1 MAEILNRGMMLITQ
15 NLALNVA
22 THIDKMVLAYKPA
35 LNYTDPVNPDEPDP
49 APGEIKYRGPVTKAA
64 AISPDKVVYSLLLEP
79 TVGPFTFNWMG
90 LEASD
95 GTLVAVSYLPDTVKV
110 AKDANQPGDTLIR
123 NFILAFAR
131 ASAALDVTITPET
144 WQFDF
149 TDYINTAISDGLRT
163 GFSASA
169 ITADSSLPAAG
180 KYPSHLRFMKPAA
193 VTLDET
199 WPDGSR
205 LGVIVDHS
213 VDMVTGD
220 CIIQLSTGSI
230 STPQG
235 ADQLVRIIEPGRE
248 FVFEKINGTWRVS

>member
-22 THIDKMVLAYKPA
+22 THIDKMVLAYKPG

-149 TDYINTAISDGLRT
+149 TDYIQAEIAKMWLTTPVNGPLDILRGGHYRFMAPAVVT
-163 GFSASA
+163 L
-169 ITADSSLPAAG
+169 ADSIPNDSVVCC
-180 KYPSHLRFMKPAA
+180 M
-193 VTLDET
+193 
-199 WPDGSR
+199 
-205 LGVIVDHS
+205 VDHC
-213 VDMVTGD
+213 VDLTVSACTVTH
-220 CIIQLSTGSI
+220 STPI
-230 STPQG
+230 STPKG
-235 ADQLVRIIEPGRE
+235 EDTHINIIEAGRE
-248 FVFEKINGTWRVS
+248 FQFVKINGHWRVS

>member
-22 THIDKMVLAYKPA
+22 THIDKMVLAYKPG

-149 TDYINTAISDGLRT
+149 TDYINTAISDGLRA
-163 GFSASA
+163 GFSSSA
-169 ITADSSLPAAG
+169 ITADSSLPANG
-180 KYPSHLRFMKPAA
+180 KYPSHLRFMKPAV

-205 LGVIVDHS
+205 LGVIVDHG
-213 VDMVTGD
+213 VDMAAGD
-220 CIIQLSTGSI
+220 CIVQLTSGTI
-230 STPQG
+230 STSAG
-235 ADQLVRIIEPGRE
+235 ADRQIRLRQASRE
-248 FVFEKINGTWRVS
+248 FIFEKIAGQWRVS

>member
-1 MAEILNRGMMLITQ
+1 MAEILNRGMMFITQ

-22 THIDKMVLAYKPA
+22 THIDKMVLAYKPG
-35 LNYTDPVNPDEPDP
+35 LNYTDPANPDEPDP

-90 LEASD
+90 LKASD
-95 GTLVAVSYLPDTVKV
+95 GTLVAVSYLPDTVKG

-149 TDYINTAISDGLRT
+149 TDYIQTSIQQ
-163 GFSASA
+163 GFAA
-169 ITADSSLPAAG
+169 TNVNGPMTLPEPG
-180 KYPSHLRFMKPAA
+180 KAFPSYVRFLQGGM
-193 VTLDET
+193 VTLMDS

-205 LGVIVDHS
+205 FVAEVDWS
-213 VDMVTGD
+213 VNLVNAPCSLQASSQIMTPRGPADAVRLVETGR
-220 CIIQLSTGSI
+220 Q
-230 STPQG
+230 
-235 ADQLVRIIEPGRE
+235 
-248 FVFEKINGTWRVS
+248 FVFVKINGQWRAS

>member
-1 MAEILNRGMMLITQ
+1 MAEILNRGMALISQ
-15 NLALNVA
+15 NLALHVA
-22 THIDKMVLAYKPA
+22 THIDKVVLAYKPG

-64 AISPDKVVYSLLLEP
+64 AISPDSVVYSLLLEP

-110 AKDANQPGDTLIR
+110 AKDAYQQGDTLIR
-123 NFILAFAR
+123 NFILKFTR

-149 TDYINTAISDGLRT
+149 TDYINTAISDGLRA

-169 ITADSSLPAAG
+169 ITADSSLPANG

-213 VDMVTGD
+213 VDMTAGD
-220 CIIQLSTGSI
+220 CIVQLISGTI
-230 STPQG
+230 STSAG
-235 ADQLVRIIEPGRE
+235 ADRQIRLRQASRE
-248 FVFEKINGTWRVS
+248 FIFEKIAGQWRVS

>member
-1 MAEILNRGMMLITQ
+1 MAEILNRGMMFITQ

-22 THIDKMVLAYKPA
+22 THIDKMVLAYKPG

-90 LEASD
+90 LKASD
-95 GTLVAVSYLPDTVKV
+95 GTLVAVSYLPDTVKG

-131 ASAALDVTITPET
+131 ASAARDVTITPET

-149 TDYINTAISDGLRT
+149 TDYIQTSIQQ
-163 GFSASA
+163 GFAATSVNGPM
-169 ITADSSLPAAG
+169 TLPEPG
-180 KYPSHLRFMKPAA
+180 KAFPSYVRFLQGGM
-193 VTLDET
+193 VTLMDS

-205 LGVIVDHS
+205 FVAEVDWS
-213 VDMVTGD
+213 VNLVNAPCSLQASSQIMTPRGPADAVRLVETGR
-220 CIIQLSTGSI
+220 Q
-230 STPQG
+230 
-235 ADQLVRIIEPGRE
+235 
-248 FVFEKINGTWRVS
+248 FVFVKINGQWRAS

>member
-22 THIDKMVLAYKPA
+22 THIDKMVLAYKPG

-49 APGEIKYRGPVTKAA
+49 APGEVKYRGPVTKAA

-131 ASAALDVTITPET
+131 ASAALDVTISPET

-149 TDYINTAISDGLRT
+149 TDYINTAISDGLRA

-169 ITADSSLPAAG
+169 ITADSSLPANG
-180 KYPSHLRFMKPAA
+180 EYPSHLRFMKPAA

-205 LGVIVDHS
+205 LGVIVDHG
-213 VDMVTGD
+213 VDMAAGD
-220 CIIQLSTGSI
+220 CIIRLSTGAI

-235 ADQLVRIIEPGRE
+235 SDQQVRLIETGRE